1 MFVFLLASFTF
12 VWSAFRLYYSLSETK
27 DAEIGL
33 LVVET
38 IEAMYKSAKAGVVQP
53 IPESGT

>member
-1 MFVFLLASFTF
+1 MTQSSQSPFS
-12 VWSAFRLYYSLSETK
+12 K

-38 IEAMYKSAKAGVVQP
+38 IEAMYKSAKAGRVQP
-53 IPESGT
+53 IDQWHQS